1 MADSKREQAEKKR
14 DRSPEKGNRVC
25 PNCTESNPSDAD
37 FCRNCGTPLGDTT
50 TLARERGVRT
60 GVWGHRRASSQPPR
74 LITVVEWWLGLG
86 PCLIVFPYFLAQ
98 QLADSTEIGVYEV
111 MELLVGFL
119 FLVLS
124 GAVLYRITVNYW
136 SRPKQP

>member
-1 MADSKREQAEKKR
+1 MANKRTALASKKK
-14 DRSPEKGNRVC
+14 ELHLQNKCLVC
-25 PNCTESNPSDAD
+25 PSCAARNFPDAD
-37 FCRNCGTPLGDTT
+37 FCRSCGAPLGDTAT
-50 TLARERGVRT
+50 VDPETSVRPAP
-60 GVWGHRRASSQPPR
+60 WRRRRASSKPLR

-136 SRPKQP
+136 SRPKQR